1 MTAFIAPDL
10 TAIIPEL
17 MLVLTSV
24 VAAYYYY
31 LRIVKF
37 RVM

>member
-1 MTAFIAPDL
+1 MTVFIALDL

-24 VAAYYYY
+24 VAAYYY
-31 LRIVKF
+31 LCIVKF
-37 RVM
+37 RVT